1 MKRKL
6 FARILCIVLCAVI
19 VLSII
24 LIAIPMLTG
33 RAAEIAP
40 ETVVTEV
47 AAEESECVSA
57 EAPI

>member
-40 ETVVTEV
+40 
-47 AAEESECVSA
+47 
-57 EAPI
+57 